1 MLGAKIDRGADVGH
15 RPPVDGNTGRVQDFD
30 RGPAGGETREN
41 AHMGIAIACGRPGAP
56 HLGRGVRE
64 RTDHAEP
71 ADGVRE
77 RQHSALVLQHHNRA
91 SADRARKRAALGNG
105 GRGLQLCAAAVGI
118 LEETQ
123 PLFEG
128 EHAAHGLIDLRQAH
142 EPAFQS
148 TRQAAAIGIGHHV
161 DVHSGVEREGGRLR
175 EVRGDAVVD
184 QSANGVVVTDDDS
197 TEAQVPAQPCP
208 KQSGIGSHR
217 NTRKIVEGGHDGG
230 HAGGDRGGKR
240 GQMHLVHRALGD
252 VDGGIVASGGDGTV
266 GAEVLGDRRKSG
278 RGRKSGALEAADL
291 GLREARGQPR
301 ILAGPFDAAAPTRIA

>member
-1 MLGAKIDRGADVGH
+1 M
-15 RPPVDGNTGRVQDFD
+15 
-30 RGPAGGETREN
+30 
-41 AHMGIAIACGRPGAP
+41 
-56 HLGRGVRE
+56 
-64 RTDHAEP
+64 
-71 ADGVRE
+71 
-77 RQHSALVLQHHNRA
+77 
-91 SADRARKRAALGNG
+91 
-105 GRGLQLCAAAVGI
+105 
-118 LEETQ
+118 
-123 PLFEG
+123 
-128 EHAAHGLIDLRQAH
+128 
-142 EPAFQS
+142 
-148 TRQAAAIGIGHHV
+148 
-161 DVHSGVEREGGRLR
+161 
-175 EVRGDAVVD
+175 VD

-278 RGRKSGALEAADL
+278 RAGQSGTLEAADL